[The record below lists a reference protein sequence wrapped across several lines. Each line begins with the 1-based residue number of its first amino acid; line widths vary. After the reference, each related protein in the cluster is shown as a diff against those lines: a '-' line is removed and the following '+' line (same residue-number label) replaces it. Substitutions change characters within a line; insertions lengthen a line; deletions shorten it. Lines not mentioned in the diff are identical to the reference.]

1 MTTIDHGA
9 LLDTQHMIPDI
20 DIDAFK
26 TSRSTAKAR
35 ARKDQIMRVLFTA
48 TFVVATIPLVSL
60 LWTTV
65 ANGAKRLNVG
75 FLTHNMTGVIGGNP
89 TAVGGY
95 GGVLHAIIGTLEI
108 TLGAMAISIP
118 IGVMCAVYLIEYA
131 QDGRLAKTIRLLVDV
146 MSGIPSIVAGLF
158 ALSLFAIVCGPGTF
172 NGFEGSVALA
182 LLMLP
187 TVCKSSEEMLR
198 IVPNELREAS
208 LALGVTKQR
217 TITKVVLRTA
227 LPGIVS
233 GSILAVARVIGET
246 APLLMTAGYIVST
259 NVNLFSGQMTTLPVY
274 VYQEYSKLTAN
285 CPPNAGASCVTTIP
299 MERAWSAALVLI
311 VIVLVLNLIGRLV
324 AKICSVSTER

>member
-48 TFVVATIPLVSL
+48 TFAVATIPLVSL

-89 TAVGGY
+89 PAVGGY

>member
-26 TSRSTAKAR
+26 TSRSTANAR

-48 TFVVATIPLVSL
+48 TFAVATVPLVSL

>member
-48 TFVVATIPLVSL
+48 TFAVATIPLVSL

-65 ANGAKRLNVG
+65 ANGVKRLNVG

>member
-48 TFVVATIPLVSL
+48 TFAVATIPLVSL

-131 QDGRLAKTIRLLVDV
+131 KDSRLAKTIRLLVDV

-311 VIVLVLNLIGRLV
+311 VIVLVLNLIGRIV